1 MDADTVIERKNK
13 MAAAESTVEKLFT
26 ELNNLAQI
34 GEYGKAQKVANKSK
48 MTFLKLEIQCSL
60 NETIKG

>member
-1 MDADTVIERKNK
+1 
-13 MAAAESTVEKLFT
+13 MAAAESTVEKFFT

-48 MTFLKLEIQCSL
+48 IMFLNVGNRFL
-60 NETIKG
+60 